1 MFANAKKVASVTA
14 PTKGKVASK
23 SLSTLSGLEEVA
35 ALDACAKAI
44 KGLLDMK
51 KAALKEVAQAQLIE
65 DGLQRHARPDVVHF
79 ADGED
84 ATGKATVSRRS
95 VASPLS
101 SDELEVLAELF
112 DAVRDDEGN
121 VTCIPD
127 FAETCESSPEMLVV
141 NPVYASDEALLKRID
156 KALSGIK
163 GIPEDFIVVQAAKA
177 KVIVSETATD
187 AVFKLDAE
195 KAAQVFPMIAGVTFS
210 AVHKNIVRAWEIV
223 KPILV
228 PDAKGEVTKMLKA
241 SLKAVS

>member
-1 MFANAKKVASVTA
+1 MFTNAKKVASVTV
-14 PTKGKVASK
+14 PTKGKVVK

-65 DGLQRHARPDVVHF
+65 DGLQRHARPDVVRF
-79 ADGED
+79 ADGE
-84 ATGKATVSRRS
+84 ATGSATVTRRATSR
-95 VASPLS
+95 PLS
-101 SDELEVLAELF
+101 ADELEVLAEMF

-121 VTCIPD
+121 ITSIPD
-127 FAETCESSPEMLVV
+127 FAETVGSPAMLTV

-163 GIPEDFIVVQAAKA
+163 GIPEDFILQNAAQTKVV
-177 KVIVSETATD
+177 VSETATD
-187 AVFKLDAE
+187 AVFKLSPE
-195 KAAQVFPMIAGVTFS
+195 KAEQVFPMIAGVTFS
-210 AVHKNIVRAWEIV
+210 AVHKNVAKAWDIVRTL
-223 KPILV
+223 LV